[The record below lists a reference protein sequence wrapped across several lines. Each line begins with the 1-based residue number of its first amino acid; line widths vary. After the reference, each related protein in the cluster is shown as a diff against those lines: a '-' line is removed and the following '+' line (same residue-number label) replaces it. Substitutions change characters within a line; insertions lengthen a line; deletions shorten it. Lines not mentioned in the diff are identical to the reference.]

1 LRESELA
8 FSALKKVERVRVS
21 DFGFEKVERVR
32 VSVFG
37 FEKS

>member
-1 LRESELA
+1 MLKKLRESELA

-21 DFGFEKVERVR
+21 I
-32 VSVFG
+32 FG